1 MAKYLELSA
10 KVVLNS
16 DSKTEQKRPMAKR
29 GDDDGF
35 GT

>member
-16 DSKTEQKRPMAKR
+16 DSKTEQKKT
-29 GDDDGF
+29 DDKKG
-35 GT
+35 